1 MNFGADAGF
10 ECEIDASRIVAAP
23 TPPAPLA
30 DVVGE
35 VRTVLAGPLDFPPL
49 EQAVIPGDRVLLVLD
64 RDTPMAAEII
74 GEIWTALS
82 RRDVNPA
89 DVTVIQPAALC
100 SVPQSDPRTLLPEDV
115 RDLVEWKIHDPT
127 DSNACGYLAATTNG
141 ERVYLARD
149 VTEADVVLSIGA
161 VAFDSLLGFRGTN
174 SAFYPGLSNT
184 EALELAHGQGH
195 RELGPNDDRPLRQ
208 MIDDVGWMLGTQFSI
223 QVVPSVGKGAAKILA
238 GAIDSVFA
246 RAKQLLTE
254 LWLVELDSR
263 PEIVIAAIDC
273 DAAGH
278 DWRQV
283 GAALESARN
292 LVANGGKIVILSELS
307 TELGPGMQL
316 LGESETPRDAIQP
329 LRTFLP
335 PDLTPAT
342 QLAAAA
348 DWADVY
354 LLSKLDGDVVEDLFM
369 TPLANGE
376 EASRLLQGDETCL
389 FLPSAQHT
397 FGRVRQ
403 A

>member
-1 MNFGADAGF
+1 
-10 ECEIDASRIVAAP
+10 
-23 TPPAPLA
+23 
-30 DVVGE
+30 
-35 VRTVLAGPLDFPPL
+35 VRTAITAPLDFPPL
-49 EQAVIPGDRVLLVLD
+49 EQAVVSGDRVVLVLD

-74 GEIWTALS
+74 GEIWAMLS
-82 RRDVNPA
+82 QRGVDPA
-89 DVTVIQPAALC
+89 DVMVLQPAALC
-100 SVPQSDPRTLLPEDV
+100 SGSQSDPRAVLPENV
-115 RDLVEWKIHDPT
+115 KNLVEWQIHDPT
-127 DSNACGYLAATTNG
+127 DSEACGYLAATTNG

-149 VTEADVVLSIGA
+149 VTEADVILTIGE

-174 SAFYPGLSNT
+174 SAFYPGLSTT
-184 EALELAHGQGH
+184 EALELVHGQGH
-195 RELGPNDDRPLRQ
+195 RELGPDDDRPLRQ
-208 MIDDVGWMLGTQFSI
+208 MTDDVGRMLGTQFSI
-223 QVVPSVGKGAAKILA
+223 QVIPASGDGVARILA
-238 GAIDSVFA
+238 GASDSVFA

-254 LWLVELDSR
+254 FWLVELDAR
-263 PEIVIAAIDC
+263 PEIVVVAVDC

-278 DWRQV
+278 GWRQI

-292 LVANGGKIVILSELS
+292 LVDYGGKIMILSELS
-307 TELGPGMQL
+307 AELGPGMQL
-316 LGESETPRDAIQP
+316 LRESETPSDAIQP

-354 LLSKLDGDVVEDLFM
+354 LLSKLDGDVVEELFM

-376 EASRLLQGDETCL
+376 EAARLLQGNETCL

>member
-1 MNFGADAGF
+1 
-10 ECEIDASRIVAAP
+10 
-23 TPPAPLA
+23 LA

-35 VRTVLAGPLDFPPL
+35 IRTVLAAPLDFPPL

-74 GEIWTALS
+74 GEIWAMLS
-82 RRDVNPA
+82 HRDVDPA
-89 DVTVIQPAALC
+89 DVTILQPAALC
-100 SVPQSDPRTLLPEDV
+100 SGSQSDPRAVLPENIKN
-115 RDLVEWKIHDPT
+115 LVEWKIHDPT
-127 DSNACGYLAATTNG
+127 ESEVCGYLAATASG

-149 VTEADVVLSIGA
+149 VTEADVVLSIGE
-161 VAFDSLLGFRGTN
+161 VAFDSLLGFRGTH

-184 EALELAHGQGH
+184 EALGLAHGQGH
-195 RELGPNDDRPLRQ
+195 RELGPDDDRPLRQ

-223 QVVPSVGKGAAKILA
+223 QVVASVGNGAAKILA

-254 LWLVELDSR
+254 FWLVELDSR
-263 PEIVIAAIDC
+263 PKIVIAAIDC

-292 LVANGGKIVILSELS
+292 LVDNGGKIVILSELS
-307 TELGPGMQL
+307 AETGPGMQL
-316 LGESETPRDAIQP
+316 LRESETPGDAIQP

-354 LLSKLDGDVVEDLFM
+354 LLSKLDGDVVEELFM
-369 TPLANGE
+369 TPLANGK
-376 EASRLLQGDETCL
+376 EAARLLGGAETCL

>member
-1 MNFGADAGF
+1 M
-10 ECEIDASRIVAAP
+10 
-23 TPPAPLA
+23 A
-30 DVVGE
+30 DVADE
-35 VRTVLAGPLDFPPL
+35 VRTALASPLDFPPF

-74 GEIWTALS
+74 GEIWAMLS
-82 RRDVNPA
+82 QRDVDPA
-89 DVTVIQPAALC
+89 DVTILQPAALC
-100 SVPQSDPRTLLPEDV
+100 SGSQSDPRAVLPENV
-115 RDLVEWKIHDPT
+115 KNLVEWKIHDPT
-127 DSNACGYLAATTNG
+127 ESEACGYLAATAKG

-149 VTEADVVLSIGA
+149 VTEADVILTIGE

-174 SAFYPGLSNT
+174 SAFYPGLSTT

-195 RELGPNDDRPLRQ
+195 RELGPDDDRPLRQ
-208 MIDDVGWMLGTQFSI
+208 MIDDVGWMLGTQFSV
-223 QVVPSVGKGAAKILA
+223 QVVPSIGHGAARVFA

-254 LWLVELDSR
+254 YWLIELDAR
-263 PEIVIAAIDC
+263 PQIVVIAVDC

-278 DWRQV
+278 DWRQI

-292 LVANGGKIVILSELS
+292 LVDYGGKIVILSELS
-307 TELGPGMQL
+307 AETGPGMQL
-316 LGESETPRDAIQP
+316 LRESETPGDAIQP
-329 LRTFLP
+329 LRTFFS
-335 PDLTPAT
+335 PDLIPAT

-354 LLSKLDGDVVEDLFM
+354 LLSKLDGDIVEDLFM

-376 EASRLLQGDETCL
+376 EAARLLQGDETCL